1 MKLYLVRHGESEANR
16 QNKLSLPTVE
26 LTENGRRDAENAGA
40 LLRSVSFDRVFVS
53 PYTRALQTQKIAL
66 PEVEGEVV
74 DCLHEC
80 DCGRLE
86 GMSYAEAETTY
97 GEYFRQCCVVD
108 DFKAFGGEDYAN
120 MRRRVREFMALAV
133 ASNCETIAAFAH
145 AGVILAFF
153 DEVMQRDG
161 KPGRHVHCDNGSVNI
176 FEYHK
181 ETNLWSLKA
190 WNITG
195 RI

>member
-16 QNKLSLPTVE
+16 SNTLSTPTVE
-26 LTENGRRDAENAGA
+26 LTENGKRDAENAGA
-40 LLRSVSFDRVFVS
+40 LLRGLSFDRVFVS
-53 PYTRALQTQKIAL
+53 PYTRARQTQEIAL
-66 PEVEGEVV
+66 PGVKAEIV
-74 DCLHEC
+74 DYLHEC

-86 GMSYAEAETTY
+86 GRSYAEAEEEY
-97 GEYFRQCCVVD
+97 GEYFLQCCEVD

-120 MRRRVREFMALAV
+120 MRKRVREFMALA
-133 ASNCETIAAFAH
+133 AAQDCESIVGFTH

-153 DEVMQRDG
+153 DEVLQREG
-161 KPGRHVHCDNGSVNI
+161 KPGRYVHCNNGSVNI
-176 FEYHK
+176 FEYYK
-181 ETNLWSLKA
+181 EKNLWSLKA